1 MKRRV
6 MFAGVAAIAGLL
18 VPLAA
23 AAPSADAGTGV
34 GCVGSQCSVS
44 VWQFVKLGGPAYHQG
59 SSNTVPVNV
68 PPPPC
73 LWNPIGDATSGS
85 QYIIGEFGTVTKQ
98 DSQFDVY
105 QSVQQAK
112 QLLAAPKPGTWYEL
126 PINPNAGAAGAAEC
140 LKLPLFAFEAPNVPP
155 PMPNVPPV
163 DLADYAYNNMRVPSP
178 GVQLMPG
185 TRGWVN
191 LATYVHLNRLHRTFV
206 TASLGD
212 QAVRVTAVPTKLEIS
227 SSAGGQVYSQGC
239 TLSGSKY
246 QAGHLPTTGAGVPPD
261 CGVLWQAPT
270 TAGTVTATVTWAIT
284 WRVTNGDV
292 AGNGVLPPITLAGTS
307 AAIRV
312 AEIQSVN
319 GTGPGN

>member
-1 MKRRV
+1 
-6 MFAGVAAIAGLL
+6 
-18 VPLAA
+18 
-23 AAPSADAGTGV
+23 
-34 GCVGSQCSVS
+34 
-44 VWQFVKLGGPAYHQG
+44 
-59 SSNTVPVNV
+59 
-68 PPPPC
+68 
-73 LWNPIGDATSGS
+73 
-85 QYIIGEFGTVTKQ
+85 
-98 DSQFDVY
+98 
-105 QSVQQAK
+105 
-112 QLLAAPKPGTWYEL
+112 
-126 PINPNAGAAGAAEC
+126 
-140 LKLPLFAFEAPNVPP
+140 
-155 PMPNVPPV
+155 
-163 DLADYAYNNMRVPSP
+163 MRVPSP